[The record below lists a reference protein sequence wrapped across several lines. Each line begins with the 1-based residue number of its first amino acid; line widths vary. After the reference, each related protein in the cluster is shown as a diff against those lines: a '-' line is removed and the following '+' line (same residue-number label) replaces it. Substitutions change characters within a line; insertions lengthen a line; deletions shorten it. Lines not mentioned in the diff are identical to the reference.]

1 MRKALI
7 GGICLVVFA
16 GLLTVSGCKKKQEE
30 VAPQQMPPMPPVG
43 QGQQMGMPQKIETVL
58 QVPEDVKKKWKAIK
72 LNVTDKTT
80 NKSSIVSVEIGK
92 ESQIPGTDLKV
103 FVEAFLPAFKMDGGT
118 ITSTSPDQTTNP
130 AAKIK
135 VSEKGQDIFSG
146 WLFELYPTVHPF
158 THPKYTITL
167 AGYDKK

>member
-1 MRKALI
+1 MKKALL
-7 GGICLVVFA
+7 GGLCL
-16 GLLTVSGCKKKQEE
+16 LLLVSATGCKKKQEQA
-30 VAPQQMPPMPPVG
+30 APMQMPPQAG
-43 QGQQMGMPQKIETVL
+43 QPGQPGQMGMPMKVETVL
-58 QVPEDVKKKWKAIK
+58 QVPEDVKKKWKSIK

-80 NKSSIVSVEIGK
+80 NKSSIISAEIGK
-92 ESQIPGTDLKV
+92 ETTIAGTELKV

-118 ITSTSPDQTTNP
+118 ITSTSGDQTTNP

-135 VSEKGQDIFSG
+135 VTEKGQEIFTG

-167 AGYDKK
+167 AGYEKK

>member
-1 MRKALI
+1 MKKVLC
-7 GGICLVVFA
+7 GGICLFLIA
-16 GLLTVSGCKKKQEE
+16 SFLTMSGCKKKQEE
-30 VAPQQMPPMPPVG
+30 AMPPQMPPMAPG
-43 QGQQMGMPQKIETVL
+43 QGTQMGMPQKIETVL
-58 QVPEDVKKKWKAIK
+58 QVPEEVKKKWKAIK

-80 NKSSIVSVEIGK
+80 NKSTIVTAEIGK
-92 ESQIPGTDLKV
+92 ESAITGTDLKV
-103 FVEAFLPAFKMDGGT
+103 FVEVFLPAFKMDGGT

-135 VSEKGQDIFSG
+135 VTEKGQEIFSG

-167 AGYDKK
+167 AGYEKK